1 MSESSESLGQSTD
14 HEGRRSFGVRAF
26 TQSAPFGVAIR
37 GSDDRCLTKGIDLE
51 REPARVDSK
60 RIGSRPAVELRFG
73 PRAAFFMELFIG
85 KDIGP
90 INWQVIYGWGK
101 SVGRVNS

>member
-1 MSESSESLGQSTD
+1 MKAD
-14 HEGRRSFGVRAF
+14 DSFGVRAF
-26 TQSAPFGVAIR
+26 TRSAPFGVAIR

-73 PRAAFFMELFIG
+73 PRAVFFGRCGHF
-85 KDIGP
+85 
-90 INWQVIYGWGK
+90 
-101 SVGRVNS
+101 SVTLVD